1 MSKHAEH
8 SQAIQLGQ
16 YYELSDLLSAA
27 TETGNLD
34 AAVRALESAHL
45 AYQCRIISA
54 DQYAELR
61 ADFSEAYPDIA
72 I

>member
-1 MSKHAEH
+1 MSDIDE
-8 SQAIQLGQ
+8 IQLTS
-16 YYELSDLLSAA
+16 YYELSDHLSAA
-27 TETGNLD
+27 TETGNVD
-34 AAVRALESAHL
+34 AAVSTLESAHL
-45 AYQCRIISA
+45 AYQCRIIST

>member
-1 MSKHAEH
+1 MRNIPS
-8 SQAIQLGQ
+8 SQLAS

-27 TETGNLD
+27 IDTGNLD
-34 AAVRALESAHL
+34 AAARAIDSAHL
-45 AYQCRIISA
+45 AYQHGVITA
-54 DQYAELR
+54 DRHAELR